1 MWVWASHFS
10 FLGLSFPFCEMKE
23 LAKVTLVPFSSNILC
38 FKVTAAKNKYHVQFT
53 ESSFL

>member
-10 FLGLSFPFCEMKE
+10 FLGLSFPFCEMKV
-23 LAKVTLVPFSSNILC
+23 LAKVTLVPSSSNSLC
-38 FKVTAAKNKYHVQFT
+38 FKVIVAKNKYHVQFI